1 MLSQLH
7 SFGTDEPSGTNR
19 TIYFR
24 RMFAQKVPIITFDET
39 NLHTLSLFRLQL
51 ITFLTQ
57 IFPHLQ
63 LRIGAQRKNATPQ
76 HILSQSPEEIRL
88 IFLIVISGHY
98 IYISI
103 LFFQTAIMPGR
114 DKCAT

>member
-39 NLHTLSLFRLQL
+39 NLHALSLFRLQL

-76 HILSQSPEEIRL
+76 HILSQSPEEIGL
-88 IFLIVISGHY
+88 VFLVIISGYY
-98 IYISI
+98 INISVF
-103 LFFQTAIMPGR
+103 LFQS
-114 DKCAT
+114 